1 MSIVEDLLPY
11 SFNRWRHVALANKD
25 QRSFV
30 DYVRLMM
37 PRVPVFVKK
46 YRKNTG
52 LYLFRS
58 LRYEARTKKGRYGHI
73 RLSSTSETKRLP
85 M

>member
-11 SFNRWRHVALANKD
+11 SFNRWRRVALANKD
-25 QRSFV
+25 QRSFA
-30 DYVRLMM
+30 DYVILMLLMM
-37 PRVPVFVKK
+37 PRVSLFVKK

-58 LRYEARTKKGRYGHI
+58 RE
-73 RLSSTSETKRLP
+73 
-85 M
+85 